1 MKNVLV
7 LISSAGHPALNDGAI
22 RCAVDVCAPRA
33 PRWARPTG
41 WQPDIA
47 CDIPFDGPPT
57 GVAMTALDGIVVP
70 VEGRRKKLL
79 VADMESTV
87 IENEMLDELADFL
100 GLREKIAGITA
111 RAMNGEIDF
120 AGALAER
127 VGLLKGLPVARLD
140 EAARRIRYTPGGAT
154 LVATMK
160 KHGAYCA
167 LVSGGF
173 THFTAL
179 VKQALGFNSDA
190 ANILKHDGH
199 TLLGT
204 VEPPI
209 LGKEAKLATL
219 ERLAVEHGLSAGRLA
234 DRGRWRQRPADA
246 GGGRP
251 GRRFPR
257 QARRCRPGAVAH
269 RSRRSH
275 GAALPAGLSP
285 HRLRRKER
293 PMTDALQIVLA
304 RRPAGDVTPDCFRQE
319 SVSLPAPGEGQ
330 VLVRS
335 RFLSLDPYMRPRMT
349 ELRSY
354 TPPFELD
361 KPLTGGSVGE
371 VVEVEEFALR
381 QGRHRDRPAELGD
394 PYAP

>member
-1 MKNVLV
+1 V
-7 LISSAGHPALNDGAI
+7 GAPDWL
-22 RCAVDVCAPRA
+22 A
-33 PRWARPTG
+33 T
-41 WQPDIA
+41 DIA

-179 VKQALGFNSDA
+179 VKQALGFDSDA

-219 ERLAVEHGLSAGRLA
+219 ERLAVGHGLSANDSLSVGDGANDLPMLGA
-234 DRGRWRQRPADA
+234 A
-246 GGGRP
+246 GLGVAFHAKP
-251 GRRFPR
+251 
-257 QARRCRPGAVAH
+257 AVAAQVP
-269 RSRRSH
+269 SRIDH
-275 GAALPAGLSP
+275 GDLTALLYLQGY
-285 HRLRRKER
+285 RLTDFVERK
-293 PMTDALQIVLA
+293 
-304 RRPAGDVTPDCFRQE
+304 
-319 SVSLPAPGEGQ
+319 
-330 VLVRS
+330 
-335 RFLSLDPYMRPRMT
+335 DP
-349 ELRSY
+349 
-354 TPPFELD
+354 
-361 KPLTGGSVGE
+361 
-371 VVEVEEFALR
+371 
-381 QGRHRDRPAELGD
+381 
-394 PYAP
+394 

>member
-22 RCAVDVCAPRA
+22 RCAVDVLRAQGATVGAPDWLA
-33 PRWARPTG
+33 T
-41 WQPDIA
+41 DIA

-179 VKQALGFNSDA
+179 VKQALGFDSDA

-219 ERLAVEHGLSAGRLA
+219 ERLAVGHGLSANDSLSVGDGANDLPMLGA
-234 DRGRWRQRPADA
+234 A
-246 GGGRP
+246 GLGVAFHAKP
-251 GRRFPR
+251 
-257 QARRCRPGAVAH
+257 AVAAQVP
-269 RSRRSH
+269 SRIDH
-275 GAALPAGLSP
+275 GDLTALLYLQGY
-285 HRLRRKER
+285 RLTDFVERK
-293 PMTDALQIVLA
+293 
-304 RRPAGDVTPDCFRQE
+304 
-319 SVSLPAPGEGQ
+319 
-330 VLVRS
+330 
-335 RFLSLDPYMRPRMT
+335 DP
-349 ELRSY
+349 
-354 TPPFELD
+354 
-361 KPLTGGSVGE
+361 
-371 VVEVEEFALR
+371 
-381 QGRHRDRPAELGD
+381 
-394 PYAP
+394 